1 MARPLRIQYPNAV
14 YHVTCRGNERQS
26 IFRDDT
32 DRKRFLQILIQS
44 HNIYTV
50 KLYSYVLMSNHF
62 HLLVETPLGNLAEFM
77 RKFNITY
84 TSYYNRRHNRV
95 GHLYQGRYKSVLVD
109 KNEYLSVLS
118 RYIHL
123 NPVRIKSME
132 KVLVKDKIKYLI
144 RYPWS
149 SLPGFINKRKKEWYI
164 DYAMVLGEYGGDT
177 DKARKE
183 YKKRIYTEIAEG
195 IAVKEN
201 ILGQSILG
209 GEAFIAWVKEH
220 YIDGMKGR
228 ERPSVGV
235 IHRYRTKD
243 EVLLAVKRE
252 TGKDIEAIRS
262 EKGELRQLV
271 MEVLY
276 RVGGL
281 KGPEIGRLFG
291 IDYGP
296 VSQERKRLREKLP
309 NNRKLRALMSQ
320 IEGKLSSTVIK

>member
-1 MARPLRIQYPNAV
+1 MARPLRIQYPGAV
-14 YHVTCRGNERQS
+14 YHVTCRGNDRQD
-26 IFRDDT
+26 IFRDDQ
-32 DRKRFLQILIQS
+32 DRKRFLQMLIQS
-44 HNIYTV
+44 LNIYSV
-50 KLYSYVLMSNHF
+50 KLYSYVLMTNHI
-62 HLLVETPLGNLAEFM
+62 HLLIETPQGNLSEFM

-84 TSYYNRRHNRV
+84 TGYYNRRHSRV
-95 GHLYQGRYKSVLVD
+95 GHLYQGRYKSILVD

-123 NPVRIKSME
+123 NPVKIKAMKKVPE
-132 KVLVKDKIKYLI
+132 KGEIKYLI

-149 SLPGFINKRKKEWYI
+149 SLPGFISRRKKEQYI

-183 YKKRIYTEIAEG
+183 YKKRIYAEIAEG
-195 IAVKEN
+195 IEIKER

-209 GEAFIAWVKEH
+209 GESFIAWVKKH
-220 YIDGMKGR
+220 YIDGVKDR
-228 ERPSVGV
+228 ERPSIGI
-235 IHRYRTKD
+235 IHRYRSK
-243 EVLLAVKRE
+243 EEILQAIKRE
-252 TGKDIEAIRS
+252 TGKDIETIRA

-281 KGPEIGRLFG
+281 KGPEIGKLFG

-296 VSQERKRLREKLP
+296 VSRERNRVREKLQS
-309 NNRKLRALMSQ
+309 NRKLRALMGR
-320 IEGKLSSTVIK
+320 IKGRLSSNEI